1 MSKNEVETTINI
13 ETIENFEHLNDY
25 DVDTKTIEKIENES
39 KNNVNNNEANTP
51 DIAKVTSNNESNLM
65 SNRGMKKLTEL
76 SIYKGTK
83 KQQDGKGN

>member
-65 SNRGMKKLTEL
+65 SKKLTEL